1 MNTQNTLRNELQTW
15 LELVTR
21 VASNI
26 PFNKEVTW
34 DNIEEV
40 FREGLDVPDYITQSG
55 ESISFVDVMGNA
67 VVIDQ
72 IASIDGGQYEDEP
85 YCEEALDIIQKYKG
99 IKLY

>member
-15 LELVTR
+15 LELVAR

-26 PFNKEVTW
+26 PFNKEITW
-34 DNIEEV
+34 DDIETV
-40 FREGLDVPDYITQSG
+40 SRENLDVPNYITQSG
-55 ESISFVDVMGNA
+55 AAISFIDVMGDA

-72 IASIDGGQYEDEP
+72 SMHEP
-85 YCEEALDIIQKYKG
+85 LYEEALHIIQKYKG